1 MERTFNSVIRAV
13 ANRNNLELLGHIHG
27 EADDLNVLARV
38 KGLSVKHSFDFKDD
52 GAINFWIDIMNENF
66 DEIYHELALLSAY
79 EEVIEILNKAYD
91 LVAEYGNE
99 QKQEEE
105 F

>member
-1 MERTFNSVIRAV
+1 MERTFNAVIRSV

-27 EADDLNVLARV
+27 AADDLNVLARK
-38 KGLSVKHSFDFKDD
+38 KGLLVRHSFDFHSK
-52 GAINFWIDIMNENF
+52 GNISFWIDVLNEELEELYHGIKPF
-66 DEIYHELALLSAY
+66 EETEEILD
-79 EEVIEILNKAYD
+79 ILNKAYD

-99 QKQEEE
+99 KKEEE